1 MPMMK
6 SAPMFGKVAGKAAKP
21 AKSGMA
27 KPAASKPAKA
37 LPMRGSR
44 TATNKMKKG
53 M

>member
-6 SAPMFGKVAGKAAKP
+6 SAPMFGKVAGKAAKA
-21 AKSGMA
+21 AKTP
-27 KPAASKPAKA
+27 KPAMATKPTKA
-37 LPMRGSR
+37 LPMRGQR